1 MSKVFRDFEK
11 NTYMKIAGIVSII
24 GIVITIAIF
33 GIIFTANPNS
43 DVAEVENTLDKELI
57 PNEETTPEIQEKIDE
72 IKQIANENYYKPTS
86 EINWTSSGPFQI
98 DRTVYDIG
106 QKIFIRIGGLQEHE
120 KGQIAVMRPLNST
133 HHTTYIT
140 IPFDGMVKSAFNYY
154 VEPGIIKTRGICST
168 DDLTGNWALVFRG
181 TNYANMD
188 FEITDKVVPSTNI
201 ETVC

>member
-72 IKQIANENYYKPTS
+72 N
-86 EINWTSSGPFQI
+86 
-98 DRTVYDIG
+98 
-106 QKIFIRIGGLQEHE
+106 
-120 KGQIAVMRPLNST
+120 
-133 HHTTYIT
+133 
-140 IPFDGMVKSAFNYY
+140 
-154 VEPGIIKTRGICST
+154 KTNC
-168 DDLTGNWALVFRG
+168 
-181 TNYANMD
+181 
-188 FEITDKVVPSTNI
+188 
-201 ETVC
+201 